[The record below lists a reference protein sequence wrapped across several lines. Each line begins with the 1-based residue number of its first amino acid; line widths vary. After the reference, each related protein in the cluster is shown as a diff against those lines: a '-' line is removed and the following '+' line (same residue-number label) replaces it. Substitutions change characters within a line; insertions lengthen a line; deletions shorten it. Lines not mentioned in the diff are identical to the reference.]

1 MIILFLFFLKLSLGI
16 GEGEKDHPAGNCF
29 ALESNADFLQGV
41 SFSKG
46 CYIGQELTAR
56 IYHSGVIRKRLVPI
70 EFINGCEP
78 TTSQLRENLVIISE
92 KGEKLGKLRSHL
104 GLKGLGLIYVD
115 KLLKNND
122 QLNGKI
128 DSNNKQI
135 EVKAIKPFWWPKEV
149 LFSSG

>member
-1 MIILFLFFLKLSLGI
+1 MKLSLGI
-16 GEGEKDHPAGNCF
+16 GEGTQDHPSGNCF

-41 SFSKG
+41 SFNKG

-70 EFINGCEP
+70 EFIKCFEHQTG
-78 TTSQLRENLVIISE
+78 QFKENLVIISE

-115 KLLKNND
+115 KLLKNNN
-122 QLNGKI
+122 QLIGKI
-128 DSNNKQI
+128 DSNDNQI
-135 EVKAIKPFWWPKEV
+135 KVKAIKPFWWPKEM
-149 LFSSG
+149 LF